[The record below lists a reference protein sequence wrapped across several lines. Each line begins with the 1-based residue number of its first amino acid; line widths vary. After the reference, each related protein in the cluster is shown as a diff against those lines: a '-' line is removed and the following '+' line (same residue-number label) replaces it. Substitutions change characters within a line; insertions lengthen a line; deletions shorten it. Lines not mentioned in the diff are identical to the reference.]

1 MAENSVLSATLVGEN
16 PSFGGVLA
24 LDLRIFRLRR
34 KRSLCS
40 IVSKVYARS
49 LRARLIIIP

>member
-34 KRSLCS
+34 TSLCS